1 MRTKKQLTGFS
12 VLLLSVGLSAC
23 SSLPGM
29 GRLFGDEGFFRDRQG
44 DYLEAESIPRL
55 KVPDDMDSYIIDDLL
70 IIPNLASNDG
80 QAFLQVPRP
89 RPIQGDP
96 GRAVV
101 IQRMEDRSWI
111 VVDASASQVWTRVRQ
126 YWLEKGVDLAVEN
139 PGSGLLDT
147 SWYSPGGNSNIQEKI
162 RITIQPGFQD
172 DSSEISLI
180 QISAPQGSQ
189 LSDQVDWPEKSVDQE
204 YAFEVL
210 ADLSAYLA
218 NEMLLYQASTVSFLA
233 GSIPSEGRARII
245 KGGEAEVL
253 HLDADFTRSWAAVG
267 RALERAEVEIVSE
280 DMDARYFQVV
290 YSGRVEEQPGF
301 LGRIFSNR
309 ARQNGLPFRIN
320 LQESGSGID
329 VVVENA
335 SDSDSEVVTE
345 EGSQTAA
352 RPLSAQETE
361 LKNSLLEAIQEFI
374 S

>member
-172 DSSEISLI
+172 DSAEISLI

-189 LSDQVDWPEKSVDQE
+189 LSDQVDWPENQ
-204 YAFEVL
+204 
-210 ADLSAYLA
+210 
-218 NEMLLYQASTVSFLA
+218 
-233 GSIPSEGRARII
+233 
-245 KGGEAEVL
+245 
-253 HLDADFTRSWAAVG
+253 
-267 RALERAEVEIVSE
+267 
-280 DMDARYFQVV
+280 
-290 YSGRVEEQPGF
+290 
-301 LGRIFSNR
+301 
-309 ARQNGLPFRIN
+309 
-320 LQESGSGID
+320 
-329 VVVENA
+329 
-335 SDSDSEVVTE
+335 
-345 EGSQTAA
+345 
-352 RPLSAQETE
+352 
-361 LKNSLLEAIQEFI
+361 
-374 S
+374 